1 MESRFRA
8 IIVCTLLMI
17 GVLISS
23 STVNFNL
30 KNVNASTVSGH
41 IGVDTVWN
49 LTNSPYIIDGDIMVD
64 EGVTLEIES
73 GVECRFDGFYGIYI
87 EGSLIVN
94 GTSSA
99 VVVFTSNE
107 ISPSKKDWSGIYFND
122 ASDDSRC
129 RIEYSQISYGAY
141 GIYCNQSS
149 PAITN
154 NTISSGLYYGIYCSS
169 SSFPKIINNTI
180 SHIEYE
186 GIYCSVDSMPSI
198 IGNKISRTKYG
209 IISYSN
215 LTITQNTFS
224 NNYFGIYCWES
235 SSTIVNNSFSSN
247 WDGIFCFYS
256 SPTIHSNI
264 INLSKG
270 SGINCFF
277 SSPTICNNRLDNNT
291 VGLNIPYNSK
301 STIPKLV
308 ENSVNDIDAQRCYYL
323 NRKNTIIENWLCD
336 SSHSS
341 GYTGS
346 INAQGLITLY
356 DCANIT
362 IKECNL
368 SYNDHGI
375 YSSNSHSMIINTTIS
390 NSVQYDF
397 SLESNSTIIGM
408 NLLFDHSKVNFEDD
422 ESKMTLKNYLH
433 VFAEDVSHKP
443 IVGAEVEVK
452 ENHEVVYE
460 RATGIDGFIKWMVV
474 TNKIMDKITNE
485 IGAFEIPIQITVSY
499 PPVSFKDNPR
509 WITMGMSHIETFT
522 EEEDIVPPTI
532 QSTHPIDN
540 ATDVPISQVIFI
552 TFSEPMNRSSVEAA
566 IIINA
571 NLTPINIQWSNENKT
586 ITFLFSTHL
595 DHNTEYTILIDK
607 EAKDIVGNSLQSE
620 LQFSFKTEVDEQN
633 PFALTSLIGAIALL
647 LLICITVGII
657 IWKRR
662 GFKQQG

>member
-1 MESRFRA
+1 MEKEIYKSTLEMGESTARFHPTSKECGISRSH
-8 IIVCTLLMI
+8 LLITGVII

-94 GTSSA
+94 GISSA

-180 SHIEYE
+180 SDVEYG

-215 LTITQNTFS
+215 PTITQNTFS

-247 WDGIFCFYS
+247 WDSIFCFYS

-264 INLSKG
+264 INSSKG

-390 NSVQYDF
+390 NNMQYDF
-397 SLESNSTIIGM
+397 SFESNSTIVGM
-408 NLLFDHSKVNFEDD
+408 NLLFNHSKVNFEDD

-460 RATGIDGFIKWMVV
+460 RATGIDGVVKWMIV

-499 PPVSFKDNPR
+499 PPVSFK
-509 WITMGMSHIETFT
+509 
-522 EEEDIVPPTI
+522 
-532 QSTHPIDN
+532 
-540 ATDVPISQVIFI
+540 
-552 TFSEPMNRSSVEAA
+552 TFSEPMNRSSVEDA
-566 IIINA
+566 INIHG
-571 NLTPINIQWSNENKT
+571 NLTPINIRWSNENKT
-586 ITFLFSTHL
+586 ITFLIPTHL

-607 EAKDIVGNSLQSE
+607 EAKDLAGNSLQSE
-620 LQFSFKTEVDEQN
+620 LQFSFKTEVNEQN

-662 GFKQQG
+662 GTRR